1 MISRWS
7 LYCIF
12 LSHGAPQ
19 KLVLAPTLSFMPWG
33 HCYCYFFCHMIIS
46 FAVSLL
52 LLLWGFY
59 LLSWVFSFSR
69 GVFSFA
75 VSLFLLSWGFFL
87 LPWVFPFLPC
97 FFSFLSWSSSF
108 RRESFLLPW
117 VFFLCREAISFAVTV
132 VGHRN
137 RIAQMIFKW
146 KFCLFFFFTRVKRVV
161 QTFLSWTRGEDKCA
175 WSLFPSTQRYGGTNH
190 TFFSSQQLSFS
201 YLNDAVNSLF
211 RKQEFIA
218 NEISI

>member
-1 MISRWS
+1 M
-7 LYCIF
+7 
-12 LSHGAPQ
+12 
-19 KLVLAPTLSFMPWG
+19 V
-33 HCYCYFFCHMIIS
+33 IS

-52 LLLWGFY
+52 LLLWGFS
-59 LLSWVFSFSR
+59 LLSWVFCFSR
-69 GVFSFA
+69 EVFLFCRESFLSA
-75 VSLFLLSWGFFL
+75 VGFFL
-87 LPWVFPFLPC
+87 LLWVFSFCHEVFFFCRESFPFC
-97 FFSFLSWSSSF
+97 RASFPLLWSSSF
-108 RRESFLLPW
+108 CRESFLLPW
-117 VFFLCREAISFAVTV
+117 VFFFCREVISFAVTV

-137 RIAQMIFKW
+137 RIAQIIFKW